1 MLRGVKRVLAFLK
14 IFRFDPGSSIKVLS
28 HKIEK
33 NVSFKYGAIL
43 PQHDM
48 PSPVPS
54 EIDGVV
60 LERPLCTQ

>member
-14 IFRFDPGSSIKVLS
+14 IFRFNPGSSMKVLS
-28 HKIEK
+28 RKIEK

-54 EIDGVV
+54 KIDGVV
-60 LERPLCTQ
+60 LERPLCAR